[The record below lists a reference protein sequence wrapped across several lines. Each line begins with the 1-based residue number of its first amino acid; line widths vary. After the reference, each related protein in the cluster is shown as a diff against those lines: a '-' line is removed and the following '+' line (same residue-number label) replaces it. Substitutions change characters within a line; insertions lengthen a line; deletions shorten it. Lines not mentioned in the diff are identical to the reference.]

1 MDEPTDSVPDRVRHR
16 RFLVLDRHK
25 QSQPQKLDDLSED
38 YSPRSSES
46 PASTSR
52 APIPPPV
59 AIQVEDEDGLQIP
72 TLVFD
77 GSLPP
82 PTPSIKSA
90 TEDDLQSHLSFI
102 MKERLHTMAKE
113 VQRRTSAVRESLIRE
128 TPEDAFSMSSLGVP
142 TEEHRPSL
150 MSLIG
155 LQRGAQDGEG
165 DDEDKGKC
173 WLPRSLH
180 PYGRFYMTWLFL
192 VTIAFLYNAF
202 CIPLRSSYPYQT
214 KTNLIYWLILDYTCD
229 FIYLVDMTL
238 IKPRLR
244 FMKGGISVKA
254 RDQTLKHYLM
264 SSVFKLDLIAMIP
277 TDFIYIYSGP
287 TPIWRLNK
295 LTKIPSFW
303 QLFDLLD
310 NSFSSPSV
318 IRVTRTLS
326 YMIYIIHCNS
336 CVYYLLSA
344 WQAFGQIAY
353 HENGK
358 WYLNKWVYNNQGNAY
373 IRCFYFTAAVATST
387 GNNPAPT
394 NVIEYVYMTC
404 SWMMGVFVFAL
415 LLGQIRDI
423 VSNANRTREE
433 YRRKMD
439 MALSECKRL
448 GLPKELTNRVR
459 DWFIYTWE
467 QQKTLD
473 EKKLIE
479 KLPLKLQ
486 TDLALS
492 VHYNTLSKVQLFQD
506 CDRALLRDL
515 VLKLRPVIFL
525 PGDMIC
531 KKGDVGKEMYIV
543 NQGVLQVV
551 GGENNMTVFAE
562 LTQGSVFGEI
572 SLLAIGGNNR
582 RTASIRA
589 KGYATLFVLAKE
601 DLNDVIKYYP
611 QAQILLKRK
620 AAQMLK
626 NDKKT
631 ETTTVEERGLQET
644 CRLSG
649 LGTPRMLRV
658 VAKVLSP
665 EKQSTAQLQEAIH
678 KGDHR
683 RRVSLY
689 PWSTIHNE
697 DLSDDSAFEGGSED
711 EEDEVS
717 DEKSKD
723 D

>member
-1 MDEPTDSVPDRVRHR
+1 
-16 RFLVLDRHK
+16 
-25 QSQPQKLDDLSED
+25 
-38 YSPRSSES
+38 
-46 PASTSR
+46 
-52 APIPPPV
+52 
-59 AIQVEDEDGLQIP
+59 
-72 TLVFD
+72 
-77 GSLPP
+77 
-82 PTPSIKSA
+82 
-90 TEDDLQSHLSFI
+90 
-102 MKERLHTMAKE
+102 
-113 VQRRTSAVRESLIRE
+113 
-128 TPEDAFSMSSLGVP
+128 
-142 TEEHRPSL
+142 
-150 MSLIG
+150 
-155 LQRGAQDGEG
+155 
-165 DDEDKGKC
+165 
-173 WLPRSLH
+173 
-180 PYGRFYMTWLFL
+180 
-192 VTIAFLYNAF
+192 
-202 CIPLRSSYPYQT
+202 
-214 KTNLIYWLILDYTCD
+214 
-229 FIYLVDMTL
+229 
-238 IKPRLR
+238 
-244 FMKGGISVKA
+244 
-254 RDQTLKHYLM
+254 
-264 SSVFKLDLIAMIP
+264 
-277 TDFIYIYSGP
+277 
-287 TPIWRLNK
+287 
-295 LTKIPSFW
+295 
-303 QLFDLLD
+303 
-310 NSFSSPSV
+310 
-318 IRVTRTLS
+318 
-326 YMIYIIHCNS
+326 
-336 CVYYLLSA
+336 
-344 WQAFGQIAY
+344 
-353 HENGK
+353 
-358 WYLNKWVYNNQGNAY
+358 
-373 IRCFYFTAAVATST
+373 
-387 GNNPAPT
+387 
-394 NVIEYVYMTC
+394 MTC

-415 LLGQIRDI
+415 LLG
-423 VSNANRTREE
+423 
-433 YRRKMD
+433 
-439 MALSECKRL
+439 
-448 GLPKELTNRVR
+448 
-459 DWFIYTWE
+459 
-467 QQKTLD
+467 
-473 EKKLIE
+473 
-479 KLPLKLQ
+479 
-486 TDLALS
+486 
-492 VHYNTLSKVQLFQD
+492 QD

-620 AAQMLK
+620 AAYVLPPQSHHDLFFRNPLCCSQMLK

-678 KGDHR
+678 KGGGSNTFSLHREWVAHISFPCLDHR